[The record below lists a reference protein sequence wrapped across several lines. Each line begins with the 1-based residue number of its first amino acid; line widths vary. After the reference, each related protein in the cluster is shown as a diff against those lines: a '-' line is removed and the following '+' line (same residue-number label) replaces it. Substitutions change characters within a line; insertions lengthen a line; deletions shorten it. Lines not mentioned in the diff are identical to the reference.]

1 MFFMNHL
8 PLQSRMESHLLGALL
23 FGLCLSLTQPAFG
36 ATPSGAA
43 DGTTVEAASG
53 QEAHPTDD
61 GHGDATHQL
70 FDPKSIVW
78 TMISFLLVLGALGK
92 FVFPALNET
101 MKKRE
106 AAMRGSIEEAQRTRE
121 EAHKLLQQ
129 YEERLGQARQE
140 AQAILEESRKVAD
153 QVRKEFLAKSQEEA
167 TQMVQRAQAEIQQA
181 KARGI
186 EDLKQ
191 TVGELSLRLAAE
203 VVRHDI
209 DETKHHA
216 LVDEFLDNLQS
227 LELSNRSS

>member
-8 PLQSRMESHLLGALL
+8 PLQSRMESRLLGALL

-43 DGTTVEAASG
+43 DGATVEAPSG
-53 QEAHPTDD
+53 QDADPSDA
-61 GHGDATHQL
+61 GHGDAAHQL

-78 TMISFLLVLGALGK
+78 TMISFLLVLGALSK

-121 EAHKLLQQ
+121 EAQKLLQQ

-140 AQAILEESRKVAD
+140 AQASRAREAERAIRRA
-153 QVRKEFLAKSQEEA
+153 RKTAR
-167 TQMVQRAQAEIQQA
+167 RAQA
-181 KARGI
+181 KPPRRRNAR
-186 EDLKQ
+186 
-191 TVGELSLRLAAE
+191 TSSSLRE
-203 VVRHDI
+203 SPRG
-209 DETKHHA
+209 
-216 LVDEFLDNLQS
+216 
-227 LELSNRSS
+227 